1 LGGTTRMTAV
11 MNSYLVI
18 TALGPDKPNVINQ
31 FTQSLTNCG
40 GNILTTKMT
49 NLGNEFGIMLLIE
62 GSWRS
67 IAKIETILP
76 TLEKKLGVIATVRR
90 TTPRSPTNKAVAYLV
105 HAVTADREGL
115 LNDLAQFFTVQ
126 DINIEDIEA
135 RTYLAQTT
143 GTRMSSM
150 TININIPVTTHIP
163 TLREKFTMY
172 CDALNLDAGL
182 EPLRD

>member
-1 LGGTTRMTAV
+1 MAVV

-49 NLGNEFGIMLLIE
+49 TLGNEFGIMLLIE
-62 GSWRS
+62 GSWRA
-67 IAKIETILP
+67 IAKIETNLP
-76 TLEKKLGVIATVRR
+76 IIEKKLGLIATVRR
-90 TTPRSPTNKAVAYLV
+90 TSPRGPNQAVTYLV
-105 HAVTADREGL
+105 HAVTADREGI

-135 RTYLAQTT
+135 HTYLAQS

-150 TININIPVTTHIP
+150 TININIPITTHIP
-163 TLREKFTMY
+163 TLREKFTVY
-172 CDALNLDAGL
+172 CDALNLDAGM